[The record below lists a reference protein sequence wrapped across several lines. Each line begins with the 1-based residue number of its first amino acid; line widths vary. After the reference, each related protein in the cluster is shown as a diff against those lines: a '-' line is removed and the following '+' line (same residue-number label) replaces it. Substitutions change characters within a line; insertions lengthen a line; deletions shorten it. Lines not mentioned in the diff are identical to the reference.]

1 MQHVLCSL
9 FFFLMIRRPPRST
22 LFPYTTLFRS
32 PVRKLNGELNVLAVK
47 LLADLFGLLLHEGRK
62 RIEVAGDVFSRLLLG
77 RDQGVEQALH
87 LFALGFVRGA
97 VQGERLRVNGRRGCS
112 ASGLTQS
119 VSPMLRIV
127 LLFGTT

>member
-62 RIEVAGDVFSRLLLG
+62 RIEVAGDVFSRLLL
-77 RDQGVEQALH
+77 RSEEHTSELQSH
-87 LFALGFVRGA
+87 LNLVC
-97 VQGERLRVNGRRGCS
+97 RL
-112 ASGLTQS
+112 
-119 VSPMLRIV
+119 
-127 LLFGTT
+127 LLEKKKINK